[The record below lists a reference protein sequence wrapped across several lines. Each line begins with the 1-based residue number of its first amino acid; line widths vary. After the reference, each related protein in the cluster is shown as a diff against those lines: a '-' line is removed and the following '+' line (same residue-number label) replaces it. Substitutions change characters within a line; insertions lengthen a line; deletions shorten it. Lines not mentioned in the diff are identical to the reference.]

1 MKRLVGL
8 LILTGIILCTGS
20 IAISPMQKSPD
31 SIPNLLGNWSGSGKG
46 YTEGTG
52 YHDLPLSYIT
62 MSITDQKGRFFS
74 GFMTYPLSNRTMRN
88 EGFAGIISNDK
99 KSFQIV
105 EYDNHEHDDGWI
117 LYENEIEMVFMF
129 VEEPQSILLYS
140 LKRQP

>member
-1 MKRLVGL
+1 MKRLVVL
-8 LILTGIILCTGS
+8 LILAGIVLCTGS
-20 IAISPMQKSPD
+20 TAIRTTDTPPGGTPD
-31 SIPNLLGNWSGSGKG
+31 LLGNWNGSGKG

-52 YHDLPLSYIT
+52 YHDLPSSYLT
-62 MSITDQKGRFFS
+62 MSITDQKDRFFY
-74 GFMTYPLSNRTMRN
+74 GNMTYPLSNGTMKN

-99 KSFQIV
+99 KSFQLV

-117 LYENEIEMVFMF
+117 LSGNEIEMVFMF